1 MIVVLWAPFIL
12 STDTCN
18 KRCQSGMP
26 SLQNSSVTTTRLAL
40 HQQITCN
47 GADMCIYCPPPHV
60 HTPKSFLIR
69 LHLLSP
75 TQLPIPILHEYILTL
90 AAEHCDGKR
99 RHRFSRRISIH
110 PTESGAGVGARRA
123 LQQAKHKGTADQD
136 PGAISLFLFLIPLS
150 FSL

>member
-1 MIVVLWAPFIL
+1 
-12 STDTCN
+12 
-18 KRCQSGMP
+18 
-26 SLQNSSVTTTRLAL
+26 
-40 HQQITCN
+40 
-47 GADMCIYCPPPHV
+47 MCIYCPPPHV
-60 HTPKSFLIR
+60 HTTKSFLIR

-136 PGAISLFLFLIPLS
+136 PGAISRFPFLIPLS
-150 FSL
+150 FSLYLTHSQSIWICASLPHHLPNIFLLGWQTDT